1 MKKLAYL
8 FQKGSLKQKIA
19 LTVLAPLITTLTMYL
34 FYSLV
39 FFVIA
44 VLGGASFLVS
54 TVLGLAILLVAI
66 MVYPARKDINE
77 YSDYSRKYL

>member
-1 MKKLAYL
+1 MKRLAYL

-19 LTVLAPLITTLTMYL
+19 LIILVPLLTTLTMYL

-39 FFVIA
+39 FFVITI
-44 VLGGASFLVS
+44 LGGASFLVS

-66 MVYPARKDINE
+66 MVYPVRKDINE

>member
-1 MKKLAYL
+1 MKRLAYL
-8 FQKGSLKQKIA
+8 FQKGNLKQKIA
-19 LTVLAPLITTLTMYL
+19 LIILVPLLTTLAMYL

-39 FFVIA
+39 FFVITI
-44 VLGGASFLVS
+44 LGGASFLVS

-66 MVYPARKDINE
+66 MVYPVRKDINE